1 MQGFRGKRGD
11 LFRLHKENV
20 PTFSPVAVT
29 LIAVVV
35 WEGLPQQ
42 VWASPCLLPAVDL
55 DTTALG

>member
-29 LIAVVV
+29 LIATVVR
-35 WEGLPQQ
+35 EGLPQQ

-55 DTTALG
+55 DTAPFG